1 MQYDSDKSL
10 SRCCNTSSF
19 GEAQISTKYDSTILS
34 IREASAK
41 LTADITTCTQKF
53 DSLLYPVFAGPP
65 GPQTW
70 RLKEKILGQRDAFRK
85 GFVDCGLILAHD
97 ACSHL
102 DSVIG
107 VIQNI
112 PPPKRPLV
120 KKHGEVSKL
129 QGDLDD
135 VQRQL
140 DDIVRYLTPEQRQPI
155 CRSSVINWLKWA
167 PAQFRAA
174 CHTFT
179 YLSSCLRQF
188 GEYFGMRLTLK
199 LMHKSMLFTDVD
211 KTQAGTLHESH
222 LVPLLDKLEDTRR
235 ILCEMSEAGKWYSK
249 LLDDVQK
256 DFANE
261 GGNGEGGESR
271 PQLRQDLDLAE
282 LSTALK
288 QALEIL
294 TSFCIEVGRL

>member
-1 MQYDSDKSL
+1 MQYNSDKSL

-97 ACSHL
+97 ACNHL

-129 QGDLDD
+129 QGDLIV

-140 DDIVRYLTPEQRQPI
+140 NDILRYLASEQRQPI
-155 CRSSVINWLKWA
+155 CWSSVIINWLKWA
-167 PAQFRAA
+167 LAQFCAA
-174 CHTFT
+174 CPTFT
-179 YLSSCLRQF
+179 DLSSCLRQI

-199 LMHKSMLFTDVD
+199 LMHKCESDT
-211 KTQAGTLHESH
+211 KAGTLHESH
-222 LVPLLDKLEDTRR
+222 LVPLLDNLEDTLR
-235 ILCEMSEAGKWYSK
+235 ILYEMSEAGKCYSK

-271 PQLRQDLDLAE
+271 PQLREDLDLAE

-288 QALEIL
+288 QVLEIL